1 MENLILYESNFP
13 KKRIGK
19 DNDGGYVIVEL
30 PGEYDYFISGG
41 ISDDISFEE
50 DLLKIY
56 PYLTCIGFDGTIESL
71 PNTEKN
77 IQFIKKNLGNINSN
91 NTTNLLEYITD
102 YNDIFLKIDIE
113 GHEFRLMPV
122 IIKENYISKIKQLVI
137 EIHSPGDIQLHPNYY
152 TGLIDI
158 NNEYMFRLI
167 NDINKTHTLVHFHA
181 NNGPNMQ
188 IIDGVKLPHVF
199 ELTFIR
205 NDYVLEKKRNE
216 TSLPTNI
223 DMPNIVCKQDYELT
237 GFPYTI

>member
-1 MENLILYESNFP
+1 MENFILYESNFP
-13 KKRIGK
+13 KTRIGK

-41 ISDDISFEE
+41 IEDDVSFEE
-50 DLLKIY
+50 DLLTKH
-56 PYLTCIGFDGTIESL
+56 PNLTCIGFDGTIQSL

-77 IQFIKKNLGNINSN
+77 IQFIKKNLGNTNSN
-91 NTTNLLEYITD
+91 NTTNLLEYMAG

-137 EIHSPGDIQLHPNYY
+137 EMHSPGDIQLHPNYY
-152 TGLIDI
+152 AGLNDI
-158 NNEYMFRLI
+158 HNEDMLRLI
-167 NDINKTHTLVHFHA
+167 KDINKTHTLVHFHA
-181 NNGPNMQ
+181 NNGPIMQ

-205 NDYVLEKKRNE
+205 NDYVFEKKRNE

-223 DMPNIVCKQDYELT
+223 DMPNIDYKPDYVLT